1 MIFSQIHLILFVF
14 SKINVLVM
22 DGQFTSFEK
31 IDLGPMFFWGA
42 NFHIVVTKKKSQVRI
57 LQRAY

>member
-1 MIFSQIHLILFVF
+1 
-14 SKINVLVM
+14 M

-42 NFHIVVTKKKSQVRI
+42 KFHVVVTKKKVRWESYKGRFEI
-57 LQRAY
+57 FCQNVP

>member
-1 MIFSQIHLILFVF
+1 
-14 SKINVLVM
+14 M

-42 NFHIVVTKKKSQVRI
+42 NFHVVVTKNKSQVRI
-57 LQRAY
+57 LQRAF